1 MPVRENF
8 QNVFLSFLQKS
19 NMKMYLAESS
29 IIEDNQFQLRR
40 CHRPATKTDEICKH
54 IEKKL

>member
-19 NMKMYLAESS
+19 NMKMYLA
-29 IIEDNQFQLRR
+29 DNQFQLRR